1 MYIYNSVSCL
11 AHETFP
17 PLGMFKRL
25 SHGIVEGEM
34 ANERKKSAH
43 TTHKTEREKKTSTV
57 KKKYSRK
64 MYNSLKQFFSRTEK
78 VLFSW

>member
-34 ANERKKSAH
+34 ANERKKSAQDR
-43 TTHKTEREKKTSTV
+43 KREKDVDGEEEIFTKNV
-57 KKKYSRK
+57 
-64 MYNSLKQFFSRTEK
+64 
-78 VLFSW
+78 